1 MNLVTTPVWLHKL
14 LGLASLAASLIAST
28 AFAQS
33 TTAAGSRR
41 IEWLERPW
49 GLQYI
54 LVVDDNWAS
63 SQRVTKKITEKRGPG
78 ELDRQWEEIVDRNSF
93 HKTRDK
99 WRDMPDHGLSVV
111 AIEFDRDGKVSSPHK
126 FPAPLYGKIDRLLY
140 VTLSPGDYAKQPRF
154 DLGEWFL
161 GLGDVSTHWAPGLC
175 GARDMPSPFSKTDT
189 GYLYGPVFDP
199 APTTNA
205 TFGCREWAYQLG
217 DPNRPYI
224 DITSYYSKKADPDGP
239 GTYVVDTMGWA
250 GFNDVRKPIIGKHAD
265 DWFCLHDCPKGAKP
279 GLIPDI
285 KVWAAENGWPV
296 PKRPTRIPV
305 FPDPPAK
312 SGHYPQ

>member
-1 MNLVTTPVWLHKL
+1 MNTPIWLQKL
-14 LGLASLAASLIAST
+14 LGLATLAASLIAST
-28 AFAQS
+28 ACAQTS
-33 TTAAGSRR
+33 TAAGSRR

-49 GLQYI
+49 GLQYV
-54 LVVDDNWAS
+54 LY
-63 SQRVTKKITEKRGPG
+63 VTDSWSIKTEVAQERAAERGPG
-78 ELDRQWEEIVDRNSF
+78 ELDRLWAEIIDRSSF
-93 HKTRDK
+93 HQSRDK
-99 WRDMPDHGLSVV
+99 WAKPGDGLSVV
-111 AIEFDRDGKVSSPHK
+111 VIEFDRDGKVTSPHN
-126 FPAPLYGKIDRLLY
+126 FPAPLFGRLSPTLSMS
-140 VTLSPGDYAKQPRF
+140 LSPGDRATQPRF
-154 DLGEWFL
+154 LLGFWFM

-175 GARDMPSPFSKTDT
+175 DARAMPSPFSKSDS

-199 APTTNA
+199 APKTNA
-205 TFGCREWAYQLG
+205 TFACREWAYQLG

-239 GTYVVDTMGWA
+239 GTYVFGTMGWA
-250 GFNDVRKPIIGKHAD
+250 GFNDERKPVIGKHEA
-265 DWFCLHDCPKGAKP
+265 DWFCLHDCPKGAQP

-285 KVWAAENGWPV
+285 KAWAAENGWPV

>member
-1 MNLVTTPVWLHKL
+1 MLYVTDRWGIEVEV
-14 LGLASLAASLIAST
+14 SQERAAKRDAGDLDFDWQEIIART
-28 AFAQS
+28 
-33 TTAAGSRR
+33 
-41 IEWLERPW
+41 
-49 GLQYI
+49 
-54 LVVDDNWAS
+54 
-63 SQRVTKKITEKRGPG
+63 
-78 ELDRQWEEIVDRNSF
+78 SF
-93 HKTRDK
+93 HQSRDK
-99 WRDMPDHGLSVV
+99 WAKPGDGLSVV
-111 AIEFDRDGKVSSPHK
+111 LIEFDRDGKVTSPHS
-126 FPAPLYGKIDRLLY
+126 FPLPLYGKLTNLLY
-140 VTLSPGDYAKQPRF
+140 VKLSPSDSAMQPRF
-154 DLGEWFL
+154 GLGRWFM

-175 GARDMPSPFSKTDT
+175 DALTMPSPFSRTDES
-189 GYLYGPVFDP
+189 YLYGPAFRARP
-199 APTTNA
+199 SSPTFA
-205 TFGCREWAYQLG
+205 CREWAYQLG

-239 GTYVVDTMGWA
+239 GTYVFGTMGWA
-250 GFNDVRKPIIGKHAD
+250 GFNDERKPIIGKHAD